1 MTQRWQPEVLW
12 WRIALPF
19 GLLFA
24 LLIPPFQ
31 SPDEPAHFF
40 RAFQVSEGRLFSE
53 KQDQR
58 LGGELPLSLPALRDS
73 FLYLKMNY
81 AARVAPGQVFAGF
94 SMPLDA
100 DKRAFCDFPNT
111 AIYAPGAYL
120 PQAAAIVLLRPL
132 GAGPLFLLYACRLA
146 NLFVWLALVGL
157 AIRAIP
163 FLKNVLAVLALLPA
177 SIVIAASANAD
188 VVTNGLCWWI
198 LACACAGG
206 RPALRHVAAWVVAC
220 ANKLIVWPLAL
231 LWPRRP
237 LLVALGLL
245 AAIGW
250 SLPAQRQFIPYDAYN
265 PAFRDAQ
272 TLNEGV
278 DPARQQAF
286 MLGNPFFFAKTATI
300 SAIKALPSAAAH
312 LTGKFG
318 WEKNYLPPV
327 WIALLWLAMA
337 AAMWSA
343 DNPLTPQSR
352 WLAAGIFALYV
363 AFFAATMYALW
374 CPVGADEITNFQG
387 RYFVPVLPA
396 AALALSG
403 KRLNNRKKE
412 IWAGGIAILVLANM
426 AMVWA
431 VWGRYYG

>member
-1 MTQRWQPEVLW
+1 MTQRWRPETLW

-40 RAFQVSEGRLFSE
+40 RAFQVSEGRFFPE
-53 KQDQR
+53 KREQR
-58 LGGELPLSLPALRDS
+58 LGGELPASLLHVRDS
-73 FLYLKMNY
+73 FSYLKMNY
-81 AARVAPGQVFAGF
+81 AARVAPGRINAARSVPLEADRRVFA
-94 SMPLDA
+94 
-100 DKRAFCDFPNT
+100 DFPNT
-111 AIYAPGAYL
+111 AIYAPGGYL
-120 PQAAAIVLLRPL
+120 PQAVAIALLRPL
-132 GAGPLFLLYACRLA
+132 GAGPLLLLYACRLA
-146 NLFVWLALVGL
+146 NLCVWIMLVGL
-157 AIRAIP
+157 AIRTMP

-177 SIVIAASANAD
+177 SIVMAASANAD
-188 VVTNGLCWWI
+188 VVTNGLCWWFV
-198 LACACAGG
+198 ACACAGIQ
-206 RPALRHVAAWVVAC
+206 PALRHFAAWVIAC

-245 AAIGW
+245 AALGW
-250 SLPAQRQFIPYDAYN
+250 GLPAQRQFIAYDAYN

-278 DPARQQAF
+278 DPARQQVF
-286 MLGNPFFFAKTATI
+286 MLENSLLFAKIATI
-300 SAIKALPSAAAH
+300 SAIKAMPSAAAH

-318 WEKNYLPPV
+318 WEKNYLSPF
-327 WIALLWLAMA
+327 WIALLCLVVAV
-337 AAMWSA
+337 SLYSS
-343 DNPLTPQSR
+343 DNPLGSGKR
-352 WLAAGIFALYV
+352 WLATGIFGLYV

-387 RYFVPVLPA
+387 RYFVPVLPV

-403 KRLNNRKKE
+403 NWLKKWEKE
-412 IWAGGIAILVLANM
+412 IWIGGITTLVFANL